1 MQTTPHVHFLVVPP
15 ELVHAKPRNTE
26 DRAYQNC
33 LQTITFTTFP
43 AALPTLHFSVQNVP
57 EPSTLGKPVEKAEKA
72 QATLF
77 AHRSPY
83 KQHLCVCLSSPFPCP
98 EILRLVS
105 MAPETY

>member
-57 EPSTLGKPVEKAEKA
+57 EP
-72 QATLF
+72 
-77 AHRSPY
+77 
-83 KQHLCVCLSSPFPCP
+83 
-98 EILRLVS
+98 
-105 MAPETY
+105 

>member
-57 EPSTLGKPVEKAEKA
+57 EPSTLGKPVGKAEKA